1 MLVRLITLK
10 LPKMM
15 MMIKKCLILLFLIV
29 IPFAGFSQS
38 KDFGIWYGISAEH
51 KFSKKL
57 ELDLSANLRTF
68 SNASKIDEAFLEGGL
83 TYNLK
88 KHLSVAGSYRLSKNV
103 ENNNSLYYQHKIFL
117 DLKGS
122 LPLGKIN
129 LSGRL
134 RFQTRTKTY
143 ITSESDK
150 FPDYT
155 GRIKFKALFKTQTFP
170 VDPYIYAET
179 FCPMFSDKSGTI
191 GKNRFSAGVEIS
203 ILKKHSVDLEYIFQR
218 DYQPHLSDINILS
231 VNYDIKF

>member
-1 MLVRLITLK
+1 MSVRLTTVK

-15 MMIKKCLILLFLIV
+15 MMIKKCIVLLFLIF
-29 IPFAGFSQS
+29 IPLAGFSQN

-57 ELDLSANLRTF
+57 ELDLSSNIRTF
-68 SNASKIDEAFLEGGL
+68 SNASKIEEAFLEGGL

-88 KHLSVAGSYRLSKNV
+88 KHLSVAGSYRLSRNI
-103 ENNNSLYYQHKIFL
+103 ENNNSLYFQHKIMF
-117 DLKGS
+117 DFKGS
-122 LPLGKIN
+122 LALGKLN
-129 LSGRL
+129 LNGRL

-155 GRIKFKALFKTQTFP
+155 GRIKLKALYKTQTFP

-179 FCPMFSDKSGTI
+179 FCPMFSHNSGTI
-191 GKNRFSAGVEIS
+191 GKNRFSAGIELN
-203 ILKKHSVDLEYIFQR
+203 ILKKHSVDFEYIFQR
-218 DYQPHLSDINILS
+218 DYQPHLSDLNIIS

>member
-1 MLVRLITLK
+1 
-10 LPKMM
+10 MM
-15 MMIKKCLILLFLIV
+15 MMIRKCFTLLILIV
-29 IPFAGFSQS
+29 LPFTGFSQK

-51 KFSKKL
+51 KLSKKL
-57 ELDLSANLRTF
+57 ELDLSANIRTF

-103 ENNNSLYYQHKIFL
+103 ENNNSLYYQHKMFL

-122 LPLGKIN
+122 LPLGKLN
-129 LSGRL
+129 FSGRL

-155 GRIKFKALFKTQTFP
+155 GRIKFKALYKTQTFP

-191 GKNRFSAGVEIS
+191 GKNRFSAGIEIS
-203 ILKKHSVDLEYIFQR
+203 ILKKHSVDIEYIFQR
-218 DYQPHLSDINILS
+218 DYQPHLSDTNILS

>member
-29 IPFAGFSQS
+29 IPFAGFAQN

-51 KFSKKL
+51 KLAKKL
-57 ELDLSANLRTF
+57 QLDLSTNIRTF
-68 SNASKIDEAFLEGGL
+68 RNASKIDEAFLEGGL

-122 LPLGKIN
+122 LPLGKLN

-150 FPDYT
+150 FPNYT

-179 FCPMFSDKSGTI
+179 FCPMFSDRSGTI

-218 DYQPHLSDINILS
+218 DYQPHLSDLNIIS

>member
-1 MLVRLITLK
+1 MLVRMIILK
-10 LPKMM
+10 LPMMM
-15 MMIKKCLILLFLIV
+15 MMIKKCFILLFLIV
-29 IPFAGFSQS
+29 LPFTLFSQN

-51 KFSKKL
+51 KLAKKL
-57 ELDLSANLRTF
+57 ELDISANIRTF
-68 SNASKIDEAFLEGGL
+68 STASKIEEAFLEGGL

-88 KHLSVAGSYRLSKNV
+88 KHLSVAGSYRLSKNI
-103 ENNNSLYYQHKIFL
+103 ENNNSLYYQHKMFL

-122 LPLGKIN
+122 LSLGKLN
-129 LSGRL
+129 FSGRL
-134 RFQTRTKTY
+134 RFQARTKTY

-150 FPDYT
+150 LPDYT

-191 GKNRFSAGVEIS
+191 GKNRFSAGIEIRV
-203 ILKKHSVDLEYIFQR
+203 LKKHSVDLEYIFQR

>member
-1 MLVRLITLK
+1 
-10 LPKMM
+10 MM
-15 MMIKKCLILLFLIV
+15 MTSKKGITVLFLIV
-29 IPFAGFSQS
+29 LPYAGFSQN

-51 KFSKKL
+51 KLAKKL
-57 ELDLSANLRTF
+57 ELDLSTNIRTF
-68 SNASKIDEAFLEGGL
+68 NNASKIEEAFLEGGL

-88 KHLSVAGSYRLSKNV
+88 KHLSLAGSYRLSKNI
-103 ENNNSLYYQHKIFL
+103 ENNNSLYFQHKIMF
-117 DLKGS
+117 DFKGS
-122 LPLGKIN
+122 LALGKLN
-129 LSGRL
+129 LYGRL

-155 GRIKFKALFKTQTFP
+155 GRIKFKAQYKTQTFP
-170 VDPYIYAET
+170 VDPYVYAET

-191 GKNRFSAGVEIS
+191 GKNRFAAGIEIS
-203 ILKKHSVDLEYIFQR
+203 ILKKHSVDFEYIFQR

>member
-1 MLVRLITLK
+1 
-10 LPKMM
+10 MM
-15 MMIKKCLILLFLIV
+15 MTSKKCFTVLFLV
-29 IPFAGFSQS
+29 VLPYAGFSQN

-51 KFSKKL
+51 KLAKKL
-57 ELDLSANLRTF
+57 ELDLSANIRTF
-68 SNASKIDEAFLEGGL
+68 SNASKIEEAFLEGGL

-88 KHLSVAGSYRLSKNV
+88 KHLSVAGSYRLSKNI
-103 ENNNSLYYQHKIFL
+103 ENNNSLYFQHKMFL

-122 LPLGKIN
+122 LPLGKLN
-129 LSGRL
+129 FTGRL
-134 RFQTRTKTY
+134 RFQARTKTY

-155 GRIKFKALFKTQTFP
+155 GRIKLKALYKTQTFP

-191 GKNRFSAGVEIS
+191 GKNRFATGIEIS
-203 ILKKHSVDLEYIFQR
+203 ILKKHSVDFEYIFQR

-231 VNYDIKF
+231 VNYNIKF